1 MVTLHDD
8 VAAVRAD
15 SGKTGRVNPTHVQER
30 DTAVSPPP
38 PNTLGGL
45 SGGNAADDE
54 RRRSLRKMKIVATGL
69 LVFAACVYLF
79 TRWLEDRGGDDTA
92 GWVAYVRAASEAGM
106 VGALADWFA
115 VTALFRQPLGLPIPH
130 TALIRRK
137 KDQIGEQLGDF
148 VEQNFMT
155 PSVIEGQV
163 SKLELPQRVSR
174 WLADPKNS
182 PRVSAEASRAIGLAG
197 EMLADDD
204 IEQFIVAGMRWMA
217 EPQWGPPAGR
227 VLESLIEEN
236 RLAPVIQMLCDRAHD
251 WALGSQGLIDRVIDK
266 DGPTWAPKFLNA
278 VVGDRIHRELVD
290 YTDKVRTDPDHDIR
304 RAMNEFLEQFA
315 QDLQHDPDTIARL
328 EQIKE
333 EFIGRD
339 EVAGAASTAWRSAKA
354 VLGQALDD
362 PDSTLRSNLADAVI
376 KVATRVSN
384 DEPLQAKMN
393 MWTVRVARHVANNYA
408 TEIVSVITET
418 VRGWDAEDTSRKI
431 ELQVGR
437 DLQFIR
443 INGTVVGSLAGL
455 AIYTVSVLLFS

>member
-1 MVTLHDD
+1 MSTAQRTDPAPAPS
-8 VAAVRAD
+8 AA
-15 SGKTGRVNPTHVQER
+15 PT
-30 DTAVSPPP
+30 
-38 PNTLGGL
+38 GL
-45 SGGNAADDE
+45 SGFDAADVE
-54 RRRSLRKMKIVATGL
+54 RRRALRKMKVVATGL
-69 LVFAACVYLF
+69 LVFAAGVYLL
-79 TRWLEDRGGDDTA
+79 TRWIESRDGADAA

-137 KDQIGEQLGDF
+137 KDQIGDQLGGF

-163 SKLELPQRVSR
+163 EKIHLPQRVSR
-174 WLADPKNS
+174 WMADPRNS
-182 PRVSAEASRAIGLAG
+182 DRISEEASRAIGLAG
-197 EMLADDD
+197 EMLADEDV
-204 IEQFIVAGMRWMA
+204 EQLIVAGMRWMA

-227 VLESLIEEN
+227 VLEQLIEEN
-236 RLAPVIQMLCDRAHD
+236 RLAPIIAMLCDRAHD
-251 WALGSQGLIDRVIDK
+251 WALDSQGLIDRVIDK
-266 DGPTWAPKFLNA
+266 DGPAWAPKFLNA
-278 VVGDRIHRELVD
+278 VVGERIHRELVD
-290 YTDKVRTDPDHDIR
+290 FTNKVRSDPDHEVR
-304 RAMNEFLEQFA
+304 RAMNEFLENFA
-315 QDLQHDPDTIARL
+315 QDLQHDKATIERL
-328 EQIKE
+328 EAIKA

-339 EVAGAASTAWRSAKA
+339 EVAGAASSAWKAAKA
-354 VLGQALDD
+354 VLEQALDD
-362 PDSTLRSNLADAVI
+362 PDSTLRATLADAVI

-384 DEPLQAKMN
+384 DEALQAKMN
-393 MWTVRVARHVANNYA
+393 FWTVRVARHVAANYA

-455 AIYTVSVLLFS
+455 AIYSISVLLFG